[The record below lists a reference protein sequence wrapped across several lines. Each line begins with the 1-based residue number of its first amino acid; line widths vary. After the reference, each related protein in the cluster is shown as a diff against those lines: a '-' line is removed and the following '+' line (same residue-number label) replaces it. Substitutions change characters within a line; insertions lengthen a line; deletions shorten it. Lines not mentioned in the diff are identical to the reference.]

1 MQRYNL
7 RRFFCGMCSVEAW
20 VVYPTSRNITP
31 SSCAKS
37 CQARTRAA
45 SLAANTM
52 SLLIFHRIVNAPFW
66 WVLASVNHLIRFF
79 WWRWEHVFCPAL
91 MRSSWWLLWRQMWKL
106 WGVSWPGEEQIHI
119 KSRDMPWDISL
130 LLGFQDA
137 RSVRMVFETAE
148 WRGCRHSEAKEGGV

>member
-1 MQRYNL
+1 MSSRHRSFYHNKIGGFFYIFFPSMQRYNL

-37 CQARTRAA
+37 CQARMRAA

-52 SLLIFHRIVNAPFW
+52 SLLIFHRIVNALFW

-79 WWRWEHVFCPAL
+79 DGGESMCFAPRKGEVPDGYSGGKCGNCGAFRGLVRNRYILKAEICPGTYL
-91 MRSSWWLLWRQMWKL
+91 C
-106 WGVSWPGEEQIHI
+106 
-119 KSRDMPWDISL
+119 
-130 LLGFQDA
+130 F
-137 RSVRMVFETAE
+137 
-148 WRGCRHSEAKEGGV
+148 